1 MTIAAEKIAALP
13 GKPFTHGRSAEL
25 YDLGDGRV
33 LKLYFPE
40 FPESD
45 VDLEYSNTRIAFAL
59 GCTPM
64 ECYAKAECEG
74 RFGVILKKV
83 GGISMTKMPE
93 KNPLILFKAGR
104 LIAEQHTKVQSRHS
118 DDLPDLREKAAA
130 NLDTPQLAFLDDA
143 RREKLRAYILALP
156 AGNSILHYDFHTENI
171 LMDGKEC
178 IVIDWMTAVKGVP
191 EAEVAMMDFLHH
203 HAELFPGSSKAQLA
217 FYTAVRTFIYNSFL
231 KNYIKLTG
239 MRPDAP
245 KPWYVVALVMRR
257 AWDIASEKEYLEGEI
272 TRLVDEMK

>member
-83 GGISMTKMPE
+83 AGISMTKMPE

-104 LIAEQHTKVQSRHS
+104 LAGEEPAHTVQGGQAHRGAARHGAEQ
-118 DDLPDLREKAAA
+118 
-130 NLDTPQLAFLDDA
+130 
-143 RREKLRAYILALP
+143 ALGRP
-156 AGNSILHYDFHTENI
+156 SGPS
-171 LMDGKEC
+171 GK
-178 IVIDWMTAVKGVP
+178 G
-191 EAEVAMMDFLHH
+191 
-203 HAELFPGSSKAQLA
+203 G
-217 FYTAVRTFIYNSFL
+217 
-231 KNYIKLTG
+231 
-239 MRPDAP
+239 
-245 KPWYVVALVMRR
+245 
-257 AWDIASEKEYLEGEI
+257 GEP
-272 TRLVDEMK
+272 

>member
-1 MTIAAEKIAALP
+1 MTVKAEKIAALP

-25 YDLGDGRV
+25 YDLGDGKV

-45 VDLEYSNTRIAFAL
+45 VDLEYNNTRIAFAL

-83 GGISMTKMPE
+83 AGISMTKMPE

-104 LIAEQHTKVQSRHS
+104 LIAEQHTMVQSRHS

-130 NLDTPQLAFLDDA
+130 NLDTPQFALSSLCPRATASCTTTSTPRTSLWTA
-143 RREKLRAYILALP
+143 RSA
-156 AGNSILHYDFHTENI
+156 
-171 LMDGKEC
+171 
-178 IVIDWMTAVKGVP
+178 
-191 EAEVAMMDFLHH
+191 
-203 HAELFPGSSKAQLA
+203 SS
-217 FYTAVRTFIYNSFL
+217 S
-231 KNYIKLTG
+231 TG
-239 MRPDAP
+239 
-245 KPWYVVALVMRR
+245 
-257 AWDIASEKEYLEGEI
+257 
-272 TRLVDEMK
+272 

>member
-1 MTIAAEKIAALP
+1 MTVKAEKIAALP

-25 YDLGDGRV
+25 YDLGDGKV

-45 VDLEYSNTRIAFAL
+45 VDLEYNNTRIAFAL

-83 GGISMTKMPE
+83 AGISMTKMPE

-104 LIAEQHTKVQSRHS
+104 L
-118 DDLPDLREKAAA
+118 
-130 NLDTPQLAFLDDA
+130 A
-143 RREKLRAYILALP
+143 RRAKLRAYILALP

-239 MRPDAP
+239 MSPDAP

-272 TRLVDEMK
+272 VRLVDEMK

>member
-1 MTIAAEKIAALP
+1 MENITKIAALP

-25 YDLGDGRV
+25 YDLGDGKV

-45 VDLEYSNTRIAFAL
+45 VDLECNNTRIAFAL

-64 ECYAKAECEG
+64 ECFGKAECEG

-104 LIAEQHTKVQSRHS
+104 LIAEQHAMVQSKHT
-118 DDLPDLREKAAA
+118 DALPDLREKAAA
-130 NLDTPQLAFLDDA
+130 CLDGEAFAFLSA
-143 RREKLRAYILALP
+143 ERKEKLRRYILSLP
-156 AGNSILHYDFHTENI
+156 AGDSVIHLDFHTENI
-171 LMDGKEC
+171 LMNGKDVT
-178 IVIDWMTAVKGVP
+178 VIDWMTAAKGVP
-191 EAEVAMMDFLHH
+191 QAEVAMMYFLHH

-217 FYTAVRTFIYNSFL
+217 FYTAVRTFIYKSFL
-231 KNYIKLTG
+231 KNYVKITG
-239 MRPDAP
+239 MDPESAR
-245 KPWYVVALVMRR
+245 PWYVVALTLRKGL
-257 AWDIASEKEYLEGEI
+257 WNIASEKGYLEGEI
-272 TRLVDEMK
+272 KRLVDEMK